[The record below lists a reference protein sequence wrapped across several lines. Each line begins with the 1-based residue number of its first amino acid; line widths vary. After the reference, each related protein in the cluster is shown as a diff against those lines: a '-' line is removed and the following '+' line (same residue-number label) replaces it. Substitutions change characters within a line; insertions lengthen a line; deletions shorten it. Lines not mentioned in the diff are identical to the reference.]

1 MAKRNYVTKTVTDP
15 VTHKRVYF
23 YGTTEREVNRKI
35 LAYQTK
41 RERGRLFSEVADEWW
56 GEAYDELASQSVK
69 VYKPAL
75 ARAID
80 TFGNKRI
87 SEIQPRDVHA
97 FLKRM
102 ATQGFA
108 QKTVSNQRIILNK
121 IFIQATLSGDIQY
134 NPCASV
140 SVPKGLAKA
149 QRTAASLSDEEK
161 IARSEH
167 TWTFPLIALYSG
179 LRKGEILALKW
190 KDINFDENVIHV
202 TKSVYHEGD
211 RPYVKTPKTA
221 AGTRDVPLLA
231 PLRDRLLSERGSP
244 ENYVISDTGDAPLTK
259 RRFTTLYTNYSKEVG
274 ISCTAHQLRHSFATV
289 AIENGIDVKSVSEI
303 LGHKQIS
310 TTLDI
315 YTDFR
320 KSSLEKTTAALNTA
334 FATK

>member
-1 MAKRNYVTKTVTDP
+1 MPKKNYITKTVTDP

-23 YGTTEREVNRKI
+23 YGTTEREVNKKI

-56 GEAYDELASQSVK
+56 GEAYDDLAVQSVK

-80 TFGNKRI
+80 AFGNKRI
-87 SEIQPRDVHA
+87 SEIQPRDVHS

-102 ATQGFA
+102 AAQGFA
-108 QKTVSNQRIILNK
+108 QKTVSNQRIVLNK
-121 IFIQATLSGDIQY
+121 IFVEATLAGDIQY

-149 QRTAASLSDEEK
+149 PRTAASLSDEEK
-161 IARSEH
+161 IMKSEH
-167 TWTFPLIALYSG
+167 PWLFPIIALYSG

-190 KDINFDENVIHV
+190 SDIDFDENVIHV

-211 RPYVKTPKTA
+211 RPHIKQPKTT
-221 AGTRDVPLLA
+221 AGIRTVPLLL
-231 PLRDRLLSERGSP
+231 PLKERLQKEQGTSDE
-244 ENYVISDTGDAPLTK
+244 YIISDTGDKPLTQ
-259 RRFTTLYTNYSKEVG
+259 RRFTTLYTLYAKEVG

-289 AIENGIDVKSVSEI
+289 AIEKGVDVKAVSEI

-320 KSSLEKTTAALNTA
+320 KSALEKTANALNSA
-334 FATK
+334 FALK